1 MASSSVM
8 NISGSSASDIE
19 LNMSFDASSFEE
31 SINDNVQNIQ
41 PYRFEPDVSN
51 SDGLDESDA
60 SNGNIDEDENRL
72 ENTNWC
78 MCGSCVVM
86 PTARE
91 CICCQ
96 ESDRVN
102 SKRESFNPDTPC
114 ITQHPGFSSVCL
126 DVYVLE
132 TAYYQYRSQY
142 GELRASNEERNR
154 YTAYR
159 QFVRW
164 CWGYLGKTVRVP
176 LPSCAVA
183 KIRETFVTEHH
194 RGFQDV
200 D

>member
-1 MASSSVM
+1 
-8 NISGSSASDIE
+8 
-19 LNMSFDASSFEE
+19 
-31 SINDNVQNIQ
+31 
-41 PYRFEPDVSN
+41 
-51 SDGLDESDA
+51 
-60 SNGNIDEDENRL
+60 
-72 ENTNWC
+72 

-142 GELRASNEERNR
+142 GELRASNEE
-154 YTAYR
+154 
-159 QFVRW
+159 
-164 CWGYLGKTVRVP
+164 
-176 LPSCAVA
+176 
-183 KIRETFVTEHH
+183 
-194 RGFQDV
+194 
-200 D
+200 